1 MRIAQLHL
9 LAFGP
14 FRDVV
19 LDFSAPG
26 LHVVFG
32 PNEAGKSTTLRA
44 ITNLLFGIEASTPD
58 AHLHKPSDL
67 RVGGVL
73 VADDGARISVVRRKS
88 TSKAGPKSLLDA
100 NGEPTSDEPLLRML
114 RGTTEETFRRAFAIH
129 PTTLAAGA
137 KALLSG
143 QGDLGES
150 LFDASVGGGADV
162 QELLAELEGEAGA
175 IYRPQGRTLPLND
188 ALKAFDEA
196 KKRIKAT
203 QTLPDDYSAKRRAIE
218 DTEALLS
225 KAREARK
232 DLVSQRDR
240 IERAQQRAPLESDRE
255 RLTHLLAELGD
266 VAKEPA
272 RVRSLPAQ
280 LQAYERAKS
289 ELAACGLE
297 LEGLRRAIQEAA
309 RRASVD
315 ASSGAARLDARTEA
329 RIRRRVTERTAL
341 AQKIASA
348 KGELARDERE
358 LSRRMASS
366 PAEASS
372 LAVDATALVEA
383 LSAAR
388 EAGDLDARHTE
399 ESVKLS
405 RKRDELE
412 RSVASLGRFE
422 GTAIELERLA
432 VPAKEAVEDLARRA
446 AELDRTLAR
455 RTERLDGLRHDVLA
469 TERRIAELEG
479 EFAPPSPDDLQ
490 NARIARDRA
499 WEALRASDEATRAK
513 LAAGFERTMLSVDAV
528 VDRMLGDAQRVASLA
543 SLRSAKDALERQAAS
558 LADEVEETTRLRARC
573 DEEHAA
579 LWVPSRVAPSGFAE
593 MASWLDRRA
602 RILEGLAAVR
612 DAEHALEDLA
622 ARGASLRQRLGAAL
636 VASGAQRPASDTL
649 SDCVRAAEA
658 RREQIERERRAARET
673 EEAVAKLAGAVE
685 ERRAALAEDARDLA
699 ATNEELARLVAPF
712 GVASDASADEIDAFL
727 RAAGELASLEEKK
740 AAVEART
747 SRLAE
752 EVRAFEAHVS
762 RLVSEL
768 APSLGD
774 LRTEDA
780 ASELADRA
788 QKAEPWIYERRAVEA
803 RLEELGHA
811 PVPDDLAAV
820 VAHPEDASRKLSELA
835 ASIAAR
841 EAEIEELQQRL
852 GGLRAE
858 LDAIHARS
866 GAEDA
871 ALQAEEALAK
881 VRAYVERYARAKLAS
896 TLLTREIARFREEHQ
911 GPLLA
916 TTSKIFHCL
925 TRGAFLGVRA
935 GFDDKDRPSLVCV
948 RDGGREVDVNG
959 LSEGTRDQLY
969 LALRLS
975 TILRNAEIRGPLPFV
990 LDDLFVNFDDERA
1003 AAGLDVLAEVAARMQ
1018 VLFFTHHAHLV
1029 ELARRTVP
1037 AASLHVHVLPSR
1049 ADQARHDEVRPDQ
1062 APTSQALHE
1071 APRSSADDPAPTTR
1085 TASASRAS

>member
-1 MRIAQLHL
+1 MRIERLHL

-14 FRDVV
+14 FRDVE

-73 VADDGARISVVRRKS
+73 VSEDGTRLSVVRRKS

-100 NGEPTSDEPLLRML
+100 KGEPMSDEPLLRML

-150 LFDASVGGGADV
+150 LFDASVGGGVDV
-162 QELLAELEGEAGA
+162 QKLLAELEGDAGA

-203 QTLPDDYSAKRRAIE
+203 QTLPDEYLAKRRAIE
-218 DTEALLS
+218 DAEALLMR
-225 KAREARK
+225 AREARK
-232 DLVSQRDR
+232 DLAARRDR
-240 IERAQQRAPLESDRE
+240 IERAQQRAPLEKERE
-255 RLTHLLAELGD
+255 RLANLLAELGD
-266 VAKEPA
+266 VAKQPH

-280 LQAYERAKS
+280 LESYERAKA
-289 ELAACGLE
+289 ELAECDLE
-297 LEGLRRAIQEAA
+297 LEGLRRAIHEAA

-315 ASSGAARLDARTEA
+315 VSPGALRLDARTEA
-329 RIRRRVTERTAL
+329 RIRRRLTERTAL
-341 AQKIASA
+341 AQKTASA
-348 KGELARDERE
+348 KSELARDERE
-358 LSRRMASS
+358 LARRVASS
-366 PAEASS
+366 PSS
-372 LAVDATALVEA
+372 LAPSSPSSSSSSSADSSALAEA

-388 EAGDLDARHTE
+388 EAGDLDARRAE

-405 RKRDELE
+405 RKRDELA

-422 GTAIELERLA
+422 GTAVELERLA
-432 VPAKEAVEDLARRA
+432 VPAKEAVEEIARRA
-446 AELDRTLAR
+446 SELDRTLGR
-455 RTERLDGLRHDVLA
+455 RTERLDGLRHDALA

-479 EFAPPSPDDLQ
+479 EFAPPGPVDLQ
-490 NARIARDRA
+490 NARIARERA
-499 WEALRASDEATRAK
+499 WEALRSSDEAARPKFVAE
-513 LAAGFERTMLSVDAV
+513 FERAMLAVDAV
-528 VDRMLGDAQRVASLA
+528 VDQMLGDAQRVASLA
-543 SLRSAKDALERQAAS
+543 SLRSAKDALQRQIAG
-558 LADEVEETTRLRARC
+558 LADEVAETARQRAGC
-573 DEEHAA
+573 DDEHATMWA
-579 LWVPSRVAPSGFAE
+579 PSRILPSGFGE

-602 RILEGLAAVR
+602 RVLEGLAAVR
-612 DAEHALEDLA
+612 DAEHVVEDLA
-622 ARGASLRQRLGAAL
+622 TRASSLRDRLVAAL
-636 VASGAQRPASDTL
+636 EATGAPRPEPATL
-649 SDCVRAAEA
+649 AEVVRAAEA
-658 RREQIERERRAARET
+658 RREHVERERRAAQEAAD
-673 EEAVAKLAGAVE
+673 AVATLTATVE
-685 ERRAALAEDARDLA
+685 ERRAALAEDERSLA
-699 ATNEELARLVAPF
+699 TTNEDLARLVAPL
-712 GVASDASADEIDAFL
+712 GVAGDASADEIEAIL
-727 RAAGELASLEEKK
+727 RAVGELAALEEKK
-740 AAVEART
+740 ASAESRIG
-747 SRLAE
+747 RLAAE
-752 EVRAFEAHVS
+752 TRAFEE
-762 RLVSEL
+762 LVSTLVGEL

-774 LRTEDA
+774 LPPEDA
-780 ASELADRA
+780 AKELAERA

-811 PVPDDLAAV
+811 PLPDDLAAI
-820 VAHPEDASRKLSELA
+820 VAQPEECARRLADLGASLA
-835 ASIAAR
+835 AC
-841 EAEIEELQQRL
+841 EAEIEGLQQRL

-858 LDAIHARS
+858 LDAVHARS

-871 ALQAEEALAK
+871 SLQAQEALAK
-881 VRAYVERYARAKLAS
+881 VRAHVERYARAKLAS
-896 TLLTREIARFREEHQ
+896 TLLTREIARFREENQ

-916 TTSKIFHCL
+916 TTSKIFHRL

-935 GFDDKDRPSLVCV
+935 GFDEKDRPSLVCV
-948 RDGGREVDVNG
+948 RDGGDEVDVNG

-975 TILRNAEIRGPLPFV
+975 TLLRNAEIRGPLPFV

-1003 AAGLDVLAEVAARMQ
+1003 KAGLSVLVEVAETMQ

-1037 AASLHVHVLPSR
+1037 ADSLHVHVLPSR
-1049 ADQARHDEVRPDQ
+1049 QESRNDEARPPAD
-1062 APTSQALHE
+1062 E
-1071 APRSSADDPAPTTR
+1071 AP
-1085 TASASRAS
+1085 ASASRAVS